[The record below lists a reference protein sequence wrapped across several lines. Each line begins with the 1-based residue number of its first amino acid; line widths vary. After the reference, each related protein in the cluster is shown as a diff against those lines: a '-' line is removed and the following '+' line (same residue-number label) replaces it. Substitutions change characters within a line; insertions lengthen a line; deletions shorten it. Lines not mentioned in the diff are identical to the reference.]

1 MILKI
6 KCPRTAILTSYKRP
20 ILYKDYVLLDGA
32 VKLVFRK
39 AYIDVVV
46 NIVVNK
52 IKKGTTI

>member
-1 MILKI
+1 MILKT